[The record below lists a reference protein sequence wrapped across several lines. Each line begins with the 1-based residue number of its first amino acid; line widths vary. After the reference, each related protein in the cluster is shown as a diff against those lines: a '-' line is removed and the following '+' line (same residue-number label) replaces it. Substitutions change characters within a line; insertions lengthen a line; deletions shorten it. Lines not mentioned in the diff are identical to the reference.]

1 MIKPVVV
8 ISGARCTNRLCRSR
22 KASKSCQ
29 RDVKSVS
36 DDSFAEIHPWKWK
49 ILSYMCVIGLFHLL
63 PAREPQIS
71 TPAMST
77 PDEGCPN
84 TVSPV
89 EAQVSDEFVPE
100 SNEKIHERWLKKKDR
115 YEDDLNLTSVWNSRP
130 V

>member
-1 MIKPVVV
+1 M
-8 ISGARCTNRLCRSR
+8 R
-22 KASKSCQ
+22 
-29 RDVKSVS
+29 
-36 DDSFAEIHPWKWK
+36 
-49 ILSYMCVIGLFHLL
+49 VIGLFHLL

-77 PDEGCPN
+77 ADEGCPN

-115 YEDDLNLTSVWNSRP
+115 YEDELF
-130 V
+130 